1 MDGKTLSGRYILGRL
16 IGRGGMGAV
25 YEAHDTELKR
35 RVAVKIMNPELSH
48 SRSAAG
54 RFEREA
60 KAASAIETE
69 HIVRVL
75 DAGVDEETRSPF
87 LVMEYLRGEDL
98 AQVLHRLGPLPP
110 KVALR
115 IVAQACVGL
124 QKAHDAGVLHRDVKP
139 ANLFLA
145 RREEGG
151 LIVKVL
157 DFGIAK
163 IKQAHDD
170 RRDTTGLT
178 RSGSMLGTPRYMS
191 PEQARAIKEIDHRTD
206 IWSLGIVLY
215 HALAGRTPTDE
226 VEAFGDLIAAL
237 VSDLPPPVQ
246 ELAPWV
252 PPEVAAVV
260 DGALQY
266 LPLARYPSASAMLE
280 VIQPILGDDA
290 LSLDE
295 SMLVPLPPS
304 ERLTVAPKLEVRAAS
319 RPTRRGSSSGETPH
333 RWREQTTDSATAPA
347 LETDEPPRASQ
358 QAPAPRRASKKL
370 PLLVALLIALGL
382 GGLVTLRPITSPSTA
397 MTGMHV
403 AFGDLPKA
411 PSADSAAPPTTGDPP
426 KAPPVESAAP
436 APPTSAERPALV
448 RRVELKIVP
457 RDASVQIDGSP
468 APVKDGKVALTG
480 PLGTSHDVRVASG
493 KAELTAQVV
502 ITEAGARPPQLV
514 LAPPRGASP
523 VKRTRS
529 AAAAPV
535 PGAMRGPEP
544 GPAPAPAGTPE
555 PAAAPS
561 ASSAPSGEV
570 PGTSASNPLMPP
582 GFD

>member
-25 YEAHDTELKR
+25 YEAQDVELKR
-35 RVAVKIMNPELSH
+35 HVAVKIMNPELSH

-60 KAASAIETE
+60 RAASAIETE
-69 HIVRVL
+69 HLVRVL

-87 LVMEYLRGEDL
+87 MVMEYLRGEDL
-98 AQVLHRLGPLPP
+98 AQILHRLGPLPP

-124 QKAHDAGVLHRDVKP
+124 QKAHEAGVLHRDVKP

-145 RREEGG
+145 RREEGGG

-191 PEQARAIKEIDHRTD
+191 PEQARAIKDIDHRTD
-206 IWSLGIVLY
+206 IWSLGVVLY

-246 ELAPWV
+246 DLAPWV

-266 LPLARYPSASAMLE
+266 LPLARYPSAAAMLE
-280 VIQPILGDDA
+280 AIQPILGDDA

-295 SMLVPLPPS
+295 SMLVSLPPS
-304 ERLTVAPKLEVRAAS
+304 ERLLVAPKFEVRAVS
-319 RPTRRGSSSGETPH
+319 RPLRRSSSSGEAPD

-347 LETDEPPRASQ
+347 LETNEPPRASQ

-370 PLLVALLIALGL
+370 PLLVALLLALGL
-382 GGLVTLRPITSPSTA
+382 GGIVTLRPISSPSTA
-397 MTGMHV
+397 VTGMHV

-411 PSADSAAPPTTGDPP
+411 PSAESTAPPTTGVPQT
-426 KAPPVESAAP
+426 APPVESAAP
-436 APPTSAERPALV
+436 ARSTSTELPVPL
-448 RRVELKIVP
+448 RRVELEIIP
-457 RDASVQIDGSP
+457 RNASVQIDGSP
-468 APVKDGKVALTG
+468 APLKDGKVALTG
-480 PLGTSHDVRVASG
+480 PLGTGHDVRVSSG
-493 KAELTAQVV
+493 KAELTERVF
-502 ITEAGARPPQLV
+502 ITEAGAHPPQIVLV
-514 LAPPRGASP
+514 PRRAASAGKKP
-523 VKRTRS
+523 RS
-529 AAAAPV
+529 AAAAP
-535 PGAMRGPEP
+535 ASAE
-544 GPAPAPAGTPE
+544 APA

-561 ASSAPSGEV
+561 ASSAPSAE
-570 PGTSASNPLMPP
+570 PTTTSTSNPLMPHS
-582 GFD
+582 FQ